1 MQPLSACSISVVPTK
16 SERCLRLY
24 SACARS
30 CRASTKAAA
39 VITTMGDIVLAI
51 KLLLL
56 GSEWERNYAQVMVFR
71 LLFLPRKMLS
81 NS

>member
-56 GSEWERNYAQVMVFR
+56 DSEWERNYAPSDGFQAAILAQKNVV
-71 LLFLPRKMLS
+71 
-81 NS
+81 